1 MRAFAF
7 ILCCAVATGCVTSG
21 TERRLA
27 ALEQELEQLH
37 SPQYMRELEGASRGQ
52 MVASIGEWVPQVS
65 KISLLGALAPTTVAG
80 IGGVT
85 LGTSQTITGAKTF
98 SAGLILNG
106 STVAAELTQAAKLCF
121 DSPTDAKC
129 LSSDGSSLV
138 TTVLGV
144 NIAGF
149 SFFNGA
155 QFASNVIIQGTTQL
169 GSSGNAISNS
179 YSGSATID
187 FAATTNTT
195 LDSSGVTVTNAA
207 VGDVCLV
214 GVPTAAAVTGASFTC
229 YVSATS
235 TVKVRLTAVGTSID
249 PASGT
254 FNVRTFH

>member
-1 MRAFAF
+1 MRAA
-7 ILCCAVATGCVTSG
+7 LLVVLVSSVALGQ
-21 TERRLA
+21 A
-27 ALEQELEQLH
+27 A
-37 SPQYMRELEGASRGQ
+37 P
-52 MVASIGEWVPQVS
+52 P
-65 KISLLGALAPTTVAG
+65 AG
-80 IGGVT
+80 ISPS
-85 LGTSQTITGAKTF
+85 TSASYQKFVAAAGSGSVGFELVQGAKF
-98 SAGLILNG
+98 
-106 STVAAELTQAAKLCF
+106 CF

-169 GSSGNAISNS
+169 GSSGNAIANS
-179 YSGSATID
+179 VSGSAVID

-195 LDSSGVTVTNAA
+195 LDSSGVTVTGAA
-207 VGDVCLV
+207 VGDVCIV

-229 YVSATS
+229 YVSASNTA
-235 TVKVRLTAVGTSID
+235 KVRLAAQGTSID

>member
-37 SPQYMRELEGASRGQ
+37 SPQHMRELEGAAGDDR
-52 MVASIGEWVPQVS
+52 MIASLGDWVPQVS
-65 KISLLGALAPTTVAG
+65 KVSLLGALAPTTVAG

-98 SAGLILNG
+98 SATLTSTVASGSDAVSVVQGARIQLGGGPYIYSDGSRVITLAGGYFGGTLEAAGTVFADVGIVIGSSGTITNSLNG
-106 STVAAELTQAAKLCF
+106 SAV
-121 DSPTDAKC
+121 
-129 LSSDGSSLV
+129 V
-138 TTVLGV
+138 
-144 NIAGF
+144 
-149 SFFNGA
+149 
-155 QFASNVIIQGTTQL
+155 
-169 GSSGNAISNS
+169 
-179 YSGSATID
+179 D

-195 LDSSGVTVTNAA
+195 LDSSGITVTGAA
-207 VGDVCLV
+207 TGDVCIV
-214 GVPTAAAVTGASFTC
+214 GAPTAAAVAGATFTC

-235 TVKVRLTAVGTSID
+235 TVKVRLTAQGTSID